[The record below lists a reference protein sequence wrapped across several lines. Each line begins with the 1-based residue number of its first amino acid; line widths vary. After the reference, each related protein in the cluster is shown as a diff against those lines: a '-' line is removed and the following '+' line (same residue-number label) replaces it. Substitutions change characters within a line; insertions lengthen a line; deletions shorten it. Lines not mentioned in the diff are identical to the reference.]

1 MEAKQKILIAIR
13 VLWLCRNTLLVFKH
27 SGRKETS
34 RWHTKYFECV
44 CVCLWVCVCAF
55 SGIWDM
61 RFPMW
66 HYVDIHDQL
75 ICLTSSLYS
84 QMDPSLE
91 PFSNQPPAPAKLSIF
106 TISNI
111 LFLVNKLQKLDWN
124 QSMYE
129 DLHADTTLHFSPP
142 IKTYTVS
149 FLRQTAHIQSVSLK
163 NTYYKSSRIR
173 QVK

>member
-1 MEAKQKILIAIR
+1 MGEKKLLDGILSTLNVR
-13 VLWLCRNTLLVFKH
+13 V
-27 SGRKETS
+27 
-34 RWHTKYFECV
+34 CV
-44 CVCLWVCVCAF
+44 CVWVCVCAF

-84 QMDPSLE
+84 QMDPLLE

-111 LFLVNKLQKLDWN
+111 LFLVNKIAELDWN

-129 DLHADTTLHFSPP
+129 DLHADTTLHFFPSHQNIYSELPKPDSP
-142 IKTYTVS
+142 YTVTK
-149 FLRQTAHIQSVSLK
+149 LKKIHIIKAVG
-163 NTYYKSSRIR
+163 
-173 QVK
+173 

>member
-1 MEAKQKILIAIR
+1 
-13 VLWLCRNTLLVFKH
+13 
-27 SGRKETS
+27 
-34 RWHTKYFECV
+34 
-44 CVCLWVCVCAF
+44 
-55 SGIWDM
+55 M

-129 DLHADTTLHFSPP
+129 DLHADTTLHFFPSHQNIYSEFPKTDSP
-142 IKTYTVS
+142 YTVS
-149 FLRQTAHIQSVSLK
+149 KLK
-163 NTYYKSSRIR
+163 KYIL
-173 QVK
+173 